1 MFVRVIG
8 WEGSKYYSKVI
19 FREKTYQVREKNTLL
34 PKISNIPLVNLS
46 SATFAKLLSR
56 LVLPPDSGPV
66 PDSWVSPRPI
76 HRNLQTQPGPHCL
89 LSPSHWQTFAVKT
102 GNNSCSIG
110 DPNTLR
116 FTPSLSLRLGNFFGN
131 FLQSWPSGQVEP
143 RNWRTFYRNVNN
155 GWTLRK
161 Y

>member
-116 FTPSLSLRLGNFFGN
+116 FTPSLSLRLGNFFWKLSPKLTEWPSRASQLAD
-131 FLQSWPSGQVEP
+131 FLQKCKQC
-143 RNWRTFYRNVNN
+143 
-155 GWTLRK
+155 WTLRK